1 MNTLIVKYHL
11 TRSLIA
17 FIALFTI
24 NGCHSSNAKVDMAD
38 YGYAIG
44 SSGPV
49 EGIEVVFKSGNIDFL
64 PGSGGYLGKGWAN
77 PNDPSSLPESGAI
90 YGRIGQ
96 DILPKKIY
104 ARWFSYK
111 NQKFYAA
118 NIDVTTSLPRLFSEF
133 SQAYG
138 ENTSEPTIILG
149 LGVDGEIAATLKA
162 SCSYIYICGKNRKL
176 VKIASGVGQEV
187 QGDPKTYLP
196 ITKQIIKKGY
206 IAPIPGMDN

>member
-1 MNTLIVKYHL
+1 MNTLIVKYHP
-11 TRSLIA
+11 TRLFIA
-17 FIALFTI
+17 FLALFAI
-24 NGCHSSNAKVDMAD
+24 NGCHSSTAKVEMAD

-49 EGIEVVFKSGNIDFL
+49 EGIEVVFKSGDIDFL
-64 PGSGGYLGKGWAN
+64 PGNGGYLGKGWSS
-77 PNDPSSLPESGAI
+77 PNDPSSLPEAGAI
-90 YGRIGQ
+90 YGRTGQ
-96 DILPKKIY
+96 NILPKIIY

-149 LGVDGEIAATLKA
+149 LGVDGEIAATLKT
-162 SCSYIYICGKNRKL
+162 SCSYIYVCGKNRKL
-176 VKIASGVGQEV
+176 VKIASGIGQEV
-187 QGDPKTYLP
+187 EGNSKAYLP

-206 IAPIPGMDN
+206 IAPIPGLDD